1 MAEEDCLSADGA
13 GEHAAGDTICL
24 SGGYTRSTW
33 RRGIGRGDRDYVLG
47 DGGSPGSD
55 GWSGTATAAPCGMVP
70 GHYLLFPGIVFFL
83 QDADVKKSPDAQSL
97 QKSLRAD
104 DLKCYLNFV

>member
-13 GEHAAGDTICL
+13 GEHAAGDTVCL
-24 SGGYTRSTW
+24 SGGNTRSTW

-55 GWSGTATAAPCGMVP
+55 GGSGAVAAVAGGMVP
-70 GHYLLFPGIVFFL
+70 RHYLLFSGIVFFL
-83 QDADVKKSPDAQSL
+83 QDADVKKSPDAQSF